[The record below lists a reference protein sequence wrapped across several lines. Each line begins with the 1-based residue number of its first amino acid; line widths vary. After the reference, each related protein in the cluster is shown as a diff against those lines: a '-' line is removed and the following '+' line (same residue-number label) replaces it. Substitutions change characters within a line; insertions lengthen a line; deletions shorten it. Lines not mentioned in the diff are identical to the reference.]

1 MNDSDVRKWIG
12 EYLDAFAACGR
23 GDGDAASLLA
33 YYGVPLLVTTDDGL
47 IAVTSEEQVLAVAK
61 QQIDGMR
68 AANYDHTDVLDSDVT
83 VVNAA
88 SALYRGEFSR
98 VGAQGD
104 EISRLRLSYLVTDG
118 PVGCRIS
125 ALLVHGA

>member
-1 MNDSDVRKWIG
+1 
-12 EYLDAFAACGR
+12 
-23 GDGDAASLLA
+23 
-33 YYGVPLLVTTDDGL
+33 
-47 IAVTSEEQVLAVAK
+47 
-61 QQIDGMR
+61 MR
-68 AANYDHTDVLDSDVT
+68 AANYDHTEVLDSDVT

-98 VGAQGD
+98 VDADGA

-118 PVGCRIS
+118 PVGRRIS

>member
-47 IAVTSEEQVLAVAK
+47 IA
-61 QQIDGMR
+61 
-68 AANYDHTDVLDSDVT
+68 
-83 VVNAA
+83 
-88 SALYRGEFSR
+88 
-98 VGAQGD
+98 
-104 EISRLRLSYLVTDG
+104 
-118 PVGCRIS
+118 
-125 ALLVHGA
+125 

>member
-1 MNDSDVRKWIG
+1 MNDNDVRNWFS
-12 EYLDAFAACGR
+12 EYLAAFAACGR
-23 GDGDAASLLA
+23 GEGDAASLLA

-47 IAVTSEEQVLAVAK
+47 IAVTSEEQVVGVAQ

-68 AANYDHTDVLDSDVT
+68 ASDYDHTDVLESDVT

-98 VGAQGD
+98 MSADGA

-118 PVGCRIS
+118 PVGRRIS